1 MSPELISILVLVVVF
16 VIATTR
22 SVNMGALAFAA
33 AFAVG
38 GLVADLDADGIFA
51 GFPGDL
57 FVVLVGVT
65 YLFAIARAN
74 GTTDWLVHAAVR
86 LVRGRVALI
95 PWVMFALTGALT
107 AIGAVS
113 PAAVAIVAPVALSFA
128 ARYGISPL
136 LMGAMVVH
144 GAQAGGFSPISIYGS
159 IVNGIVER
167 EKLPGN
173 EVVLFLASL
182 AANLVI
188 AAVVFVVC
196 GGLKL
201 WARGAVTDSDSAGAD
216 PTPAAGSPAQ
226 GAGSPA
232 QGAGSPA
239 QGAGSPAQGAGSPAP
254 AAGSP
259 APAAGSPA
267 PAASNT
273 APGAGSPAPAASHAV
288 AAASSPAPAA
298 SNPAPA
304 AGSRAAGAARVGA
317 AAPGTAQLRTHPA
330 PATPTRSP
338 EETRLTPAR
347 TATLTSLLALVVAVL
362 VFDLDAGLTAI
373 TLAVLLSTAWPEDS
387 RKATGQIAWPTVL
400 LICGVLTYVGVLDE
414 MGTITWAGEGVGGI
428 GVPLLAA
435 VLLCYIGALV
445 SAFASSVGIMGAL
458 IPLAVP
464 FLERGEIG
472 AIGMIAALAV
482 SATVVDVSPF
492 STNGA
497 LVLAAAPDVDRE
509 RFFRQLMV
517 YGGIVVAVV
526 PAAAWLVMVV
536 PGWG

>member
-1 MSPELISILVLVVVF
+1 MSPELISILVLAVVF

-33 AFAVG
+33 AFGVG
-38 GLVADLDADGIFA
+38 ELVADLDADGIFA

-65 YLFAIARAN
+65 YLFAIARSN
-74 GTTDWLVHAAVR
+74 GTTDWLVHASIR

-95 PWVMFALTGALT
+95 PWVMFFVTGALT

-113 PAAVAIVAPVALSFA
+113 PAAVAIVAPIALSFA
-128 ARYGISPL
+128 SRYGISPL

-144 GAQAGGFSPISIYGS
+144 GAQGGGFSPISIYGT

-167 EKLPGN
+167 ENLPGN
-173 EVVLFLASL
+173 ATALFLISL
-182 AANLVI
+182 IANLVI
-188 AAVVFVVC
+188 AGVVFVLF

-201 WARGAVTDSDSAGAD
+201 WKQPPAEPAPD
-216 PTPAAGSPAQ
+216 PERPEAAPATQTQVAPATGPAAGTQPGPATGLTVGTQ
-226 GAGSPA
+226 
-232 QGAGSPA
+232 
-239 QGAGSPAQGAGSPAP
+239 PAP
-254 AAGSP
+254 AVGTRP
-259 APAAGSPA
+259 APTTGTG
-267 PAASNT
+267 T
-273 APGAGSPAPAASHAV
+273 APTAGTEAV
-288 AAASSPAPAA
+288 
-298 SNPAPA
+298 
-304 AGSRAAGAARVGA
+304 
-317 AAPGTAQLRTHPA
+317 
-330 PATPTRSP
+330 
-338 EETRLTPAR
+338 LTPAR
-347 TATLTSLLALVVAVL
+347 IATLASLAVLVVAVL
-362 VFDLDAGLTAI
+362 AFDLDAGLTAV
-373 TLAVLLSTAWPEDS
+373 TLAAVLSALWPDDS
-387 RKATGQIAWPTVL
+387 RKAVGQIAWSTVL

-435 VLLCYIGALV
+435 VLLCYIGAIV

-464 FLERGEIG
+464 FLAQGEIG
-472 AIGMIAALAV
+472 AVGMIAALAV

-526 PAAAWLVMVV
+526 PAVVWLVLVV
-536 PGWG
+536 PGFG

>member
-33 AFAVG
+33 AFGVG

-113 PAAVAIVAPVALSFA
+113 PAAVAIVAPIALSFA

-173 EVVLFLASL
+173 EVVLFLASF

-196 GGLKL
+196 GGMKL
-201 WARGAVTDSDSAGAD
+201 WAQGAVDET
-216 PTPAAGSPAQ
+216 
-226 GAGSPA
+226 
-232 QGAGSPA
+232 
-239 QGAGSPAQGAGSPAP
+239 
-254 AAGSP
+254 
-259 APAAGSPA
+259 
-267 PAASNT
+267 
-273 APGAGSPAPAASHAV
+273 
-288 AAASSPAPAA
+288 
-298 SNPAPA
+298 PA
-304 AGSRAAGAARVGA
+304 AGSRAAGAMGVPPARAKPRAWGRVGA

-330 PATPTRSP
+330 PAPPKLSP
-338 EETRLTPAR
+338 ESTTLTPAR

-362 VFDLDAGLTAI
+362 IFDLDAGLTAI
-373 TLAVLLSTAWPEDS
+373 TLAVLLSTAWPEAS
-387 RKATGQIAWPTVL
+387 RKAVGEIAWPTVL

-428 GVPLLAA
+428 GIPLLAA

-472 AIGMIAALAV
+472 AVGMVAALAV

>member
-1 MSPELISILVLVVVF
+1 MSPELVSILVLVVVF

-33 AFAVG
+33 AFGVG
-38 GLVADLDADGIFA
+38 TLVADLDADGIFA

-113 PAAVAIVAPVALSFA
+113 PAAVAIVAPIALSFA
-128 ARYGISPL
+128 TRYAISPL
-136 LMGAMVVH
+136 LMGTMVVH

-167 EKLPGN
+167 EGLPGS
-173 EVVLFLASL
+173 EVGLFLASL
-182 AANLVI
+182 IANLLI
-188 AAVVFVVC
+188 ASVLFAVL
-196 GGLKL
+196 GGRKL
-201 WARGAVTDSDSAGAD
+201 WARGSVPVDGDG
-216 PTPAAGSPAQ
+216 PTEATGT
-226 GAGSPA
+226 GAGG
-232 QGAGSPA
+232 GAEKGP
-239 QGAGSPAQGAGSPAP
+239 GKGTGTAG
-254 AAGSP
+254 
-259 APAAGSPA
+259 
-267 PAASNT
+267 T
-273 APGAGSPAPAASHAV
+273 APTAV
-288 AAASSPAPAA
+288 AVRH
-298 SNPAPA
+298 
-304 AGSRAAGAARVGA
+304 GQDTDGTGGA
-317 AAPGTAQLRTHPA
+317 
-330 PATPTRSP
+330 
-338 EETRLTPAR
+338 TRLTPAR
-347 TATLTSLLALVVAVL
+347 IATLVALVALVVAVL
-362 VFDLDAGLTAI
+362 GFDLDAGLTAVS
-373 TLAVLLSTAWPEDS
+373 LAVVLSTAWPDDS
-387 RKATGQIAWPTVL
+387 RRAVGEIAWSTVL
-400 LICGVLTYVGVLDE
+400 LICGVLTYVGVLEE

-435 VLLCYIGALV
+435 VLLCYIGAIV

-464 FLERGEIG
+464 FLAQGEIG
-472 AIGMIAALAV
+472 AVGMVAALAV

-517 YGGIVVAVV
+517 YGGIVVAAV
-526 PAAAWLVMVV
+526 PALAWLVLVV
-536 PGWG
+536 PGFG

>member
-1 MSPELISILVLVVVF
+1 MSSELISILVLVVVF

-22 SVNMGALAFAA
+22 SINMGALAFAA

-38 GLVADLDADGIFA
+38 ELVADLDADGIFA

-74 GTTDWLVHAAVR
+74 GTTDWLVHAAIR

-95 PWVMFALTGALT
+95 PWVMFAITGALT

-113 PAAVAIVAPVALSFA
+113 PAAVAIVAPIALSFA
-128 ARYGISPL
+128 SRYGISPL

-173 EVVLFLASL
+173 ELALFLASL
-182 AANLVI
+182 LVNLVI
-188 AAVVFVVC
+188 AGVVFVLF

-201 WARGAVTDSDSAGAD
+201 WTQGAVATGTGTGTEAGDSGNSGGTEKQR
-216 PTPAAGSPAQ
+216 PEPNGTGT
-226 GAGSPA
+226 
-232 QGAGSPA
+232 
-239 QGAGSPAQGAGSPAP
+239 SPAP
-254 AAGSP
+254 TSP
-259 APAAGSPA
+259 SPTAITTTATTTPRPDAPPDI
-267 PAASNT
+267 
-273 APGAGSPAPAASHAV
+273 
-288 AAASSPAPAA
+288 
-298 SNPAPA
+298 
-304 AGSRAAGAARVGA
+304 
-317 AAPGTAQLRTHPA
+317 
-330 PATPTRSP
+330 
-338 EETRLTPAR
+338 RLTPAR
-347 TATLTSLLALVVAVL
+347 VTTLVALVALVVAVL
-362 VFDLDAGLTAI
+362 AFDLDAGLTAI
-373 TLAVLLSTAWPEDS
+373 TLAVVLSAAWPEDS
-387 RKATGQIAWPTVL
+387 KKAVGQIAWPTVL
-400 LICGVLTYVGVLDE
+400 VICGVLTYVGVLEE
-414 MGTITWAGEGVGGI
+414 MGTITWAGEGVSDI
-428 GVPLLAA
+428 GVPLLSA
-435 VLLCYIGALV
+435 VLLCYIGAIV

-464 FLERGEIG
+464 FLAEGDVG
-472 AIGMIAALAV
+472 AVAMVAAFAV

-517 YGGIVVAVV
+517 YGGIVVAAV
-526 PAAAWLVMVV
+526 PAVVWLVLVV

>member
-1 MSPELISILVLVVVF
+1 MSPELISILVLAVVF
-16 VIATTR
+16 VVATTR
-22 SVNMGALAFAA
+22 SINMGALAFAA

-38 GLVADLDADGIFA
+38 TLVADLDADGVFA

-65 YLFAIARAN
+65 YLFAIARSN
-74 GTTDWLVHAAVR
+74 GTTDWLVHASVR

-113 PAAVAIVAPVALSFA
+113 PAAVAIVAPIALSFA

-144 GAQAGGFSPISIYGS
+144 GAQGGGFSPISIYGS

-173 EVVLFLASL
+173 EVTLFLASL
-182 AANLVI
+182 IVNLVI

-196 GGLKL
+196 GGLRL
-201 WARGAVTDSDSAGAD
+201 WRQGSAAEVDGGALKGRGELRDQPQRSGSGTTPEPGTHLSPTPTATATRETPPA
-216 PTPAAGSPAQ
+216 PTPAL
-226 GAGSPA
+226 
-232 QGAGSPA
+232 
-239 QGAGSPAQGAGSPAP
+239 
-254 AAGSP
+254 
-259 APAAGSPA
+259 
-267 PAASNT
+267 T
-273 APGAGSPAPAASHAV
+273 
-288 AAASSPAPAA
+288 
-298 SNPAPA
+298 
-304 AGSRAAGAARVGA
+304 
-317 AAPGTAQLRTHPA
+317 
-330 PATPTRSP
+330 
-338 EETRLTPAR
+338 LTPPR
-347 TATLTSLLALVVAVL
+347 IATLLSLVALVIAVL
-362 VFDLDAGLTAI
+362 VLDLDAGLTAI
-373 TLAVLLSTAWPEDS
+373 TLAVVLSAVWPDDS
-387 RKATGQIAWPTVL
+387 RKAVGEIAWPTVL

-435 VLLCYIGALV
+435 VLLCYIGAIV

-464 FLERGEIG
+464 FLAQGEIG
-472 AIGMIAALAV
+472 AVGMVAALAV

-509 RFFRQLMV
+509 RFFRQLMM

-526 PAAAWLVMVV
+526 PAVVWLLMVV

>member
-33 AFAVG
+33 AFGVG
-38 GLVADLDADGIFA
+38 TLVADLDADGIFA

-74 GTTDWLVHAAVR
+74 GTTDWLVHATVR

-113 PAAVAIVAPVALSFA
+113 PAAVAIVAPIALSFA
-128 ARYGISPL
+128 TRYSISPL
-136 LMGAMVVH
+136 LMGTMVVH

-167 EKLPGN
+167 EKLPGS
-173 EVVLFLASL
+173 EIGLFLASL
-182 AANLVI
+182 VANLLI
-188 AAVVFVVC
+188 AAVLFAVL
-196 GGLKL
+196 GGRKL
-201 WARGAVTDSDSAGAD
+201 WARGAVAPEDGGVPGKGGTGSTGTGAD
-216 PTPAAGSPAQ
+216 ANAGT
-226 GAGSPA
+226 GAGT
-232 QGAGSPA
+232 GGT
-239 QGAGSPAQGAGSPAP
+239 AP
-254 AAGSP
+254 AAVAVRPDQETG
-259 APAAGSPA
+259 
-267 PAASNT
+267 
-273 APGAGSPAPAASHAV
+273 GAE
-288 AAASSPAPAA
+288 
-298 SNPAPA
+298 
-304 AGSRAAGAARVGA
+304 
-317 AAPGTAQLRTHPA
+317 GTGI
-330 PATPTRSP
+330 
-338 EETRLTPAR
+338 RLTPAR
-347 TATLTSLLALVVAVL
+347 IATLAALVALVVAVL
-362 VFDLDAGLTAI
+362 GFDLDAGLTAV
-373 TLAVLLSTAWPEDS
+373 TLAVVLSTAWPDDS
-387 RKATGQIAWPTVL
+387 RRAVGEIAWSTVL
-400 LICGVLTYVGVLDE
+400 LICGVLTYVGVLEE

-435 VLLCYIGALV
+435 VLLCYIGAIV

-464 FLERGEIG
+464 FLAQGEIG
-472 AIGMIAALAV
+472 AVGMVAALAV

-497 LVLAAAPDVDRE
+497 LVLAAAPDVDRD
-509 RFFRQLMV
+509 RFFRQLMI
-517 YGGIVVAVV
+517 YGGIVVAAV
-526 PAAAWLVMVV
+526 PVLAWLVLVV
-536 PGWG
+536 PGFG

>member
-38 GLVADLDADGIFA
+38 ELVADLDADGIFA

-74 GTTDWLVHAAVR
+74 GTTDWLVHAAIR

-107 AIGAVS
+107 GIGAVS

-128 ARYGISPL
+128 AQYGISPL

-144 GAQAGGFSPISIYGS
+144 GAQGGGFSPISIYGT

-173 EVVLFLASL
+173 EIALFLASL
-182 AANLVI
+182 FANIVI
-188 AAVVFVVC
+188 AGVVFLAC
-196 GGLKL
+196 GGRKL
-201 WARGAVTDSDSAGAD
+201 WRQGVVLPAGGTGASGTTGSTGMTGPSGGGASGAAGMS
-216 PTPAAGSPAQ
+216 TGGSPA
-226 GAGSPA
+226 GITGTK
-232 QGAGSPA
+232 GTN
-239 QGAGSPAQGAGSPAP
+239 AP
-254 AAGSP
+254 IQVIPRAE
-259 APAAGSPA
+259 
-267 PAASNT
+267 
-273 APGAGSPAPAASHAV
+273 V
-288 AAASSPAPAA
+288 ADTSEGVRL
-298 SNPAPA
+298 NPA
-304 AGSRAAGAARVGA
+304 RI
-317 AAPGTAQLRTHPA
+317 
-330 PATPTRSP
+330 
-338 EETRLTPAR
+338 
-347 TATLTSLLALVVAVL
+347 ATLVSLVALVLAVL
-362 VFDLDAGLTAI
+362 VLDLDAGLTAI
-373 TLAVLLSTAWPEDS
+373 TLAVVLSTVWPADS
-387 RKATGQIAWPTVL
+387 RKAVGEIAWSTVL

-464 FLERGEIG
+464 FLAQGEIG
-472 AIGMIAALAV
+472 AVGMVCALAV

-509 RFFRQLMV
+509 RFFRQLMI

-526 PAAAWLVMVV
+526 PAVAWLVMVV
-536 PGWG
+536 PGFG

>member
-1 MSPELISILVLVVVF
+1 MSPELISVLVLAVVF

-33 AFAVG
+33 AFGVG
-38 GLVADLDADGIFA
+38 TLVADLDADGVFA

-86 LVRGRVALI
+86 MVRGRVALI

-113 PAAVAIVAPVALSFA
+113 PAAVAIVAPIALSFA
-128 ARYGISPL
+128 ARYRISPL

-167 EKLPGN
+167 EKLPGS
-173 EVVLFLASL
+173 EVTLFLASL
-182 AANLVI
+182 LVNLVI

-201 WARGAVTDSDSAGAD
+201 WRQGAVTGEALPAPGGTGADDGPATGGTGTGGAGPEAGTRTAPAPTAVATRPEAPPAGAL
-216 PTPAAGSPAQ
+216 
-226 GAGSPA
+226 
-232 QGAGSPA
+232 
-239 QGAGSPAQGAGSPAP
+239 
-254 AAGSP
+254 
-259 APAAGSPA
+259 
-267 PAASNT
+267 T
-273 APGAGSPAPAASHAV
+273 APV
-288 AAASSPAPAA
+288 
-298 SNPAPA
+298 
-304 AGSRAAGAARVGA
+304 V
-317 AAPGTAQLRTHPA
+317 
-330 PATPTRSP
+330 
-338 EETRLTPAR
+338 
-347 TATLTSLLALVVAVL
+347 ATLVSLVALVVAVL
-362 VFDLDAGLTAI
+362 GFDLDAGLTAI
-373 TLAVLLSTAWPEDS
+373 TLAVVLSTAWPEDS
-387 RKATGQIAWPTVL
+387 RRAVGQIAWPTVL

-435 VLLCYIGALV
+435 VLLCYIGAIV

-464 FLERGEIG
+464 FLAQGEIG
-472 AIGMIAALAV
+472 AVGMVAALAV

-509 RFFRQLMV
+509 RFFRQLMA
-517 YGGIVVAVV
+517 YGGIVVAAV
-526 PAAAWLVMVV
+526 PAAVWLVMVV

>member
-1 MSPELISILVLVVVF
+1 MSAELISILVLVVVF

-22 SVNMGALAFAA
+22 SINMGALAFAA
-33 AFAVG
+33 AFGVG
-38 GLVADLDADGIFA
+38 ELVADFDTDTIFA

-74 GTTDWLVHAAVR
+74 GTTDWLVHASIR
-86 LVRGRVALI
+86 LVRGRVVLI
-95 PWVMFALTGALT
+95 PWVMFVLTGALT

-113 PAAVAIVAPVALSFA
+113 PAAVAIVAPIALSFA
-128 ARYGISPL
+128 ARYHISPL

-144 GAQAGGFSPISIYGS
+144 GAQGGGFSPISIYGT

-173 EVVLFLASL
+173 EIALFLASL
-182 AANLVI
+182 VVNLVI
-188 AAVVFVVC
+188 AAVVFVLF

-201 WARGAVTDSDSAGAD
+201 RNDGRVAETAPVSASSSSSSSSSSASLSAVPVSSSAGAGAD
-216 PTPAAGSPAQ
+216 AKSAPEGPAADREESPSAQ
-226 GAGSPA
+226 PEDD
-232 QGAGSPA
+232 
-239 QGAGSPAQGAGSPAP
+239 
-254 AAGSP
+254 
-259 APAAGSPA
+259 
-267 PAASNT
+267 T
-273 APGAGSPAPAASHAV
+273 TRL
-288 AAASSPAPAA
+288 
-298 SNPAPA
+298 NPA
-304 AGSRAAGAARVGA
+304 RM
-317 AAPGTAQLRTHPA
+317 
-330 PATPTRSP
+330 
-338 EETRLTPAR
+338 
-347 TATLTSLLALVVAVL
+347 ATLAALVALVVAVL
-362 VFDLDAGLTAI
+362 AFDLDAGLTSI
-373 TLAVLLSTAWPEDS
+373 TLAVLLSTCWPEDS
-387 RKATGQIAWPTVL
+387 RNAVTQIAWPTVL

-414 MGTITWAGEGVGGI
+414 MGTIDWAGEGVSDI
-428 GVPLLAA
+428 GVPLLSA

-464 FLERGEIG
+464 FLAQGEIG
-472 AIGMIAALAV
+472 AVGMVAALAV

-497 LVLAAAPDVDRE
+497 LVLAAAPGVDRE
-509 RFFRQLMV
+509 RFFRQLMM

-526 PAAAWLVMVV
+526 PAVVWLALVV

>member
-33 AFAVG
+33 AFGVG
-38 GLVADLDADGIFA
+38 ELVADLDADGIFA
-51 GFPGDL
+51 GFPGAL

-74 GTTDWLVHAAVR
+74 GTTDWLVHAAIR

-113 PAAVAIVAPVALSFA
+113 PAAVAIVAPIALSFA
-128 ARYGISPL
+128 AQYGISPL

-144 GAQAGGFSPISIYGS
+144 GAQAGGFSPISIYGT

-167 EKLPGN
+167 EHLPGN
-173 EVVLFLASL
+173 EVALFLASL
-182 AANLVI
+182 FANLVI
-188 AAVVFVVC
+188 AAVVFALF
-196 GGLKL
+196 GGRKL
-201 WARGAVTDSDSAGAD
+201 WARGAQAVAGPAPEAGAVPEKGD
-216 PTPAAGSPAQ
+216 PPARGGTAAQ
-226 GAGSPA
+226 S
-232 QGAGSPA
+232 
-239 QGAGSPAQGAGSPAP
+239 
-254 AAGSP
+254 
-259 APAAGSPA
+259 
-267 PAASNT
+267 T
-273 APGAGSPAPAASHAV
+273 
-288 AAASSPAPAA
+288 
-298 SNPAPA
+298 
-304 AGSRAAGAARVGA
+304 GA
-317 AAPGTAQLRTHPA
+317 AAQPSGTATVVAAPTDA
-330 PATPTRSP
+330 PAVAVT
-338 EETRLTPAR
+338 LTPAR
-347 TATLTSLLALVVAVL
+347 VATLGALVALVVAVL
-362 VFDLDAGLTAI
+362 AFDLDAGLTAI
-373 TLAVLLSTAWPEDS
+373 TLAVLLSTFWPEDS
-387 RKATGQIAWPTVL
+387 RKAVGQIAWSTVL

-414 MGTITWAGEGVGGI
+414 MGTIKWAGEGVSDI

-435 VLLCYIGALV
+435 VLLCYIGAIV

-464 FLERGEIG
+464 FLAQGEIG
-472 AIGMIAALAV
+472 AVGMIAALAV

-509 RFFRQLMV
+509 RFFRQLMI
-517 YGGIVVAVV
+517 YGGVVVAVV
-526 PAAAWLVMVV
+526 PAVVWLVMVV
-536 PGWG
+536 PGFG

>member
-1 MSPELISILVLVVVF
+1 MSAELISILVLVVVF

-22 SVNMGALAFAA
+22 SINMGALAFAA

-38 GLVADLDADGIFA
+38 ELAADLDADGIFA

-74 GTTDWLVHAAVR
+74 GTTDWLVHASIR
-86 LVRGRVALI
+86 LVRGRIALI
-95 PWVMFALTGALT
+95 PWVMFVITGALT

-113 PAAVAIVAPVALSFA
+113 PAAVAIVAPIALSFA
-128 ARYGISPL
+128 AQYGISPL

-144 GAQAGGFSPISIYGS
+144 GAQGGGFSPISIYGS

-173 EVVLFLASL
+173 EVALFLASL
-182 AANLVI
+182 VVNLLI
-188 AAVVFVVC
+188 AGIVFVLF

-201 WARGAVTDSDSAGAD
+201 GGRHEGDESAEAES
-216 PTPAAGSPAQ
+216 AE
-226 GAGSPA
+226 
-232 QGAGSPA
+232 
-239 QGAGSPAQGAGSPAP
+239 
-254 AAGSP
+254 
-259 APAAGSPA
+259 
-267 PAASNT
+267 NE
-273 APGAGSPAPAASHAV
+273 
-288 AAASSPAPAA
+288 
-298 SNPAPA
+298 
-304 AGSRAAGAARVGA
+304 AGSR
-317 AAPGTAQLRTHPA
+317 LDPA
-330 PATPTRSP
+330 KI
-338 EETRLTPAR
+338 
-347 TATLTSLLALVVAVL
+347 ATLAALVALVVAVL
-362 VFDLDAGLTAI
+362 GFDLDAGLSAI
-373 TLAVLLSTAWPEDS
+373 TLAVLLSALWPESS
-387 RKATGQIAWPTVL
+387 RKAVGEIAWPTVL
-400 LICGVLTYVGVLDE
+400 LICGVLTYVGVLEE
-414 MGTITWAGEGVGGI
+414 MGTITWAGEGVSDI

-435 VLLCYIGALV
+435 VLLCYIGALI

-464 FLERGEIG
+464 FLAQGEIG
-472 AIGMIAALAV
+472 AVGMIAALAV

-526 PAAAWLVMVV
+526 PAAVWLVLVV
-536 PGWG
+536 PGFG

>member
-1 MSPELISILVLVVVF
+1 MSSELISILVLVVVF

-22 SVNMGALAFAA
+22 SINMGALAFAA
-33 AFAVG
+33 AFVVG
-38 GLVADLDADGIFA
+38 ELVADLDADGIFA

-74 GTTDWLVHAAVR
+74 GTTDWLVHAAIR

-95 PWVMFALTGALT
+95 PWVMFAITGALT

-113 PAAVAIVAPVALSFA
+113 PAAVAIVAPIALSFA
-128 ARYGISPL
+128 SRYGISPL

-173 EVVLFLASL
+173 ELALFLASL
-182 AANLVI
+182 FVNLAV
-188 AAVVFVVC
+188 AAVVFLLF

-201 WARGAVTDSDSAGAD
+201 WAQGAVPLETGTDADDSKDSGGTGKQD
-216 PTPAAGSPAQ
+216 REPEGTGT
-226 GAGSPA
+226 
-232 QGAGSPA
+232 
-239 QGAGSPAQGAGSPAP
+239 SPAP
-254 AAGSP
+254 TT
-259 APAAGSPA
+259 
-267 PAASNT
+267 T
-273 APGAGSPAPAASHAV
+273 AV
-288 AAASSPAPAA
+288 
-298 SNPAPA
+298 
-304 AGSRAAGAARVGA
+304 V
-317 AAPGTAQLRTHPA
+317 
-330 PATPTRSP
+330 TRP
-338 EETRLTPAR
+338 DALDVRLTPAR
-347 TATLTSLLALVVAVL
+347 ITTLVALVALVVAVL
-362 VFDLDAGLTAI
+362 AFDLDAGLTAI
-373 TLAVLLSTAWPEDS
+373 TLAVVLSAAWPEDS
-387 RKATGQIAWPTVL
+387 KKAVGQIAWPTVL
-400 LICGVLTYVGVLDE
+400 VICGVLTYVGVLQE
-414 MGTITWAGEGVGGI
+414 MGTITWAGEGVSDI
-428 GVPLLAA
+428 GVPLLSA
-435 VLLCYIGALV
+435 VLLCYIGAIV

-464 FLERGEIG
+464 FLAEGEIG
-472 AIGMIAALAV
+472 AVGMVAAFAV

-517 YGGIVVAVV
+517 YGGIVVATV
-526 PAAAWLVMVV
+526 PAVVWLVLVV

>member
-33 AFAVG
+33 AFGVG
-38 GLVADLDADGIFA
+38 TLVADLDADGIFA

-113 PAAVAIVAPVALSFA
+113 PAAVAIVAPIALSFA
-128 ARYGISPL
+128 TRYSISPL
-136 LMGAMVVH
+136 LMGTMVVH

-167 EKLPGN
+167 EKLPGS
-173 EVVLFLASL
+173 EIGLFLASL
-182 AANLVI
+182 VANLLI
-188 AAVVFVVC
+188 AAVLFAVL
-196 GGLKL
+196 GGRKL
-201 WARGAVTDSDSAGAD
+201 WARGAVTPEDGGVSGRGTASAGTGSSTGGSGNGGTGAD
-216 PTPAAGSPAQ
+216 TGT
-226 GAGSPA
+226 GGT
-232 QGAGSPA
+232 
-239 QGAGSPAQGAGSPAP
+239 AP
-254 AAGSP
+254 AAVAVRPEQETG
-259 APAAGSPA
+259 
-267 PAASNT
+267 
-273 APGAGSPAPAASHAV
+273 GAEGTGIRL
-288 AAASSPAPAA
+288 
-298 SNPAPA
+298 NPA
-304 AGSRAAGAARVGA
+304 RI
-317 AAPGTAQLRTHPA
+317 
-330 PATPTRSP
+330 
-338 EETRLTPAR
+338 
-347 TATLTSLLALVVAVL
+347 ATLVALVALVVAVL
-362 VFDLDAGLTAI
+362 GFDLDAGLTAV
-373 TLAVLLSTAWPEDS
+373 TLAVVLSTAWPDDS
-387 RKATGQIAWPTVL
+387 RRAVQEIAWSTVL
-400 LICGVLTYVGVLDE
+400 LICGVLTYVGVLEE

-435 VLLCYIGALV
+435 VLLCYIGAIV

-464 FLERGEIG
+464 FLAQGEIG
-472 AIGMIAALAV
+472 AVGMVAALAV

-497 LVLAAAPDVDRE
+497 LVLAAAPDVDRD
-509 RFFRQLMV
+509 RFFRQLMI
-517 YGGIVVAVV
+517 YGGIVVAAV
-526 PAAAWLVMVV
+526 PVLAWLVLVV
-536 PGWG
+536 PGFG

>member
-1 MSPELISILVLVVVF
+1 MSPELVSILVLVVVF

-113 PAAVAIVAPVALSFA
+113 PAAVAIVAPIALSFA

-201 WARGAVTDSDSAGAD
+201 WAQGAVAESDNAG
-216 PTPAAGSPAQ
+216 GGPAQ
-226 GAGSPA
+226 
-232 QGAGSPA
+232 
-239 QGAGSPAQGAGSPAP
+239 

-259 APAAGSPA
+259 APAAGNAA
-267 PAASNT
+267 PAAGD
-273 APGAGSPAPAASHAV
+273 PD
-288 AAASSPAPAA
+288 
-298 SNPAPA
+298 PA
-304 AGSRAAGAARVGA
+304 AGSRAAGAARVGHGGTPCSSEA
-317 AAPGTAQLRTHPA
+317 ESSGEAPGTAQPRTHPA
-330 PATPTRSP
+330 PATPTPGP

-347 TATLTSLLALVVAVL
+347 SATLTSLLALVVAVL

-373 TLAVLLSTAWPEDS
+373 TLAVLLSTAWPDDS
-387 RKATGQIAWPTVL
+387 RKATGEIAWPTVL

-472 AIGMIAALAV
+472 AVGMVAALAV

-517 YGGIVVAVV
+517 YGGIVVALV

>member
-1 MSPELISILVLVVVF
+1 MSPELLSVLVLAVVF

-33 AFAVG
+33 AFGVG
-38 GLVADLDADGIFA
+38 TLVADLDADGVFA

-65 YLFAIARAN
+65 YLFALARAN

-86 LVRGRVALI
+86 MVRGRVALI

-113 PAAVAIVAPVALSFA
+113 PAAVAIVAPIALSFA
-128 ARYGISPL
+128 VRYGISPL

-167 EKLPGN
+167 EKLPGS
-173 EVVLFLASL
+173 EITLFLASL
-182 AANLVI
+182 LANLVI
-188 AAVVFVVC
+188 AAVVFAVC
-196 GGLKL
+196 GGPKL
-201 WARGAVTDSDSAGAD
+201 WRQGTVAEPVAPSAKEDDEPGGGGGKGTRGTGGSGTGGSGGGGGTRTAPVSTLGRTD
-216 PTPAAGSPAQ
+216 
-226 GAGSPA
+226 
-232 QGAGSPA
+232 
-239 QGAGSPAQGAGSPAP
+239 AP
-254 AAGSP
+254 AVAVP
-259 APAAGSPA
+259 L
-267 PAASNT
+267 T
-273 APGAGSPAPAASHAV
+273 APV
-288 AAASSPAPAA
+288 
-298 SNPAPA
+298 
-304 AGSRAAGAARVGA
+304 
-317 AAPGTAQLRTHPA
+317 
-330 PATPTRSP
+330 
-338 EETRLTPAR
+338 
-347 TATLTSLLALVVAVL
+347 TATLVCLAALVVAVL
-362 VFDLDAGLTAI
+362 GFDLDAGLTAI
-373 TLAVLLSTAWPEDS
+373 TLAVLLSTVWPADS
-387 RKATGQIAWPTVL
+387 RRAVTEIAWPTVL

-435 VLLCYIGALV
+435 VLLCYIGAIV

-464 FLERGEIG
+464 FLAQGEIG
-472 AIGMIAALAV
+472 AVGMVAALAV

-509 RFFRQLMV
+509 RFFRQLMT
-517 YGGIVVAVV
+517 YGGIVVAAV
-526 PAAAWLVMVV
+526 PAVVWLVMVV

>member
-1 MSPELISILVLVVVF
+1 MSPELISILVLAVVF

-33 AFAVG
+33 AFGVG
-38 GLVADLDADGIFA
+38 ELVADLDADGIFA

-74 GTTDWLVHAAVR
+74 GTTDWLVHASIR

-95 PWVMFALTGALT
+95 PWVMFFLTGALT

-113 PAAVAIVAPVALSFA
+113 PAAVAIVAPIALSFA
-128 ARYGISPL
+128 SRYGISPL

-144 GAQAGGFSPISIYGS
+144 GAQGGGFSPISIYGT

-167 EKLPGN
+167 EDLPGN
-173 EVVLFLASL
+173 ELFLFLTSL
-182 AANLVI
+182 IANLVI
-188 AAVVFVVC
+188 AGVVFVLF

-201 WARGAVTDSDSAGAD
+201 TSPPAS
-216 PTPAAGSPAQ
+216 PAA
-226 GAGSPA
+226 
-232 QGAGSPA
+232 
-239 QGAGSPAQGAGSPAP
+239 
-254 AAGSP
+254 
-259 APAAGSPA
+259 
-267 PAASNT
+267 
-273 APGAGSPAPAASHAV
+273 
-288 AAASSPAPAA
+288 
-298 SNPAPA
+298 
-304 AGSRAAGAARVGA
+304 
-317 AAPGTAQLRTHPA
+317 
-330 PATPTRSP
+330 ATTGPDPDPDP
-338 EETRLTPAR
+338 EPDTRLTPAV
-347 TATLTSLLALVVAVL
+347 TATLTSLAALVIAVL
-362 VFDLDAGLTAI
+362 AFDLDAGLTAV
-373 TLAVLLSTAWPEDS
+373 TLAALLSALWPDDS
-387 RKATGQIAWPTVL
+387 RKAVTQIAWSTVL

-414 MGTITWAGEGVGGI
+414 MGTITWAGEGVSDI

-435 VLLCYIGALV
+435 VLLCYIGAIV

-464 FLERGEIG
+464 FLAQGEIG
-472 AIGMIAALAV
+472 AVGMIAALAV

-509 RFFRQLMV
+509 RFFRQLMI
-517 YGGIVVAVV
+517 YGAIVVAVV
-526 PAAAWLVMVV
+526 PAVVWLVLVV
-536 PGWG
+536 PGFG

>member
-1 MSPELISILVLVVVF
+1 MSPELISILVLAVVF

-22 SVNMGALAFAA
+22 SINMGALAFAA

-38 GLVADLDADGIFA
+38 TLVADLDADGIFA

-65 YLFAIARAN
+65 YLFAIARSN
-74 GTTDWLVHAAVR
+74 GTTDWLVHASVR

-113 PAAVAIVAPVALSFA
+113 PAAVAIVAPIALSFA

-144 GAQAGGFSPISIYGS
+144 GAQGGGFSPISIYGS

-173 EVVLFLASL
+173 EVTLFLASL
-182 AANLVI
+182 IVNLVI
-188 AAVVFVVC
+188 AAVVFVAC
-196 GGLKL
+196 GGLRL
-201 WARGAVTDSDSAGAD
+201 WRQGSVTEVDGGALKGRGELRDQQQPTGTGTTTDPGTHPSPSASPS
-216 PTPAAGSPAQ
+216 PTATATRETA
-226 GAGSPA
+226 
-232 QGAGSPA
+232 
-239 QGAGSPAQGAGSPAP
+239 PAP
-254 AAGSP
+254 
-259 APAAGSPA
+259 
-267 PAASNT
+267 T
-273 APGAGSPAPAASHAV
+273 
-288 AAASSPAPAA
+288 SSLP
-298 SNPAPA
+298 
-304 AGSRAAGAARVGA
+304 
-317 AAPGTAQLRTHPA
+317 
-330 PATPTRSP
+330 
-338 EETRLTPAR
+338 LTPPR
-347 TATLTSLLALVVAVL
+347 IATLLSLVALVVAVL
-362 VFDLDAGLTAI
+362 VLDLDAGLTAI
-373 TLAVLLSTAWPEDS
+373 TLAVVLSAVWPDAS
-387 RKATGQIAWPTVL
+387 RKAVGEIAWPTVL

-414 MGTITWAGEGVGGI
+414 MGTVTWAGEGVGGI

-435 VLLCYIGALV
+435 VLLCYIGAIV

-464 FLERGEIG
+464 FLAQGEIG
-472 AIGMIAALAV
+472 AVGMVAALAV

-526 PAAAWLVMVV
+526 PAVVWLLMVV

>member
-33 AFAVG
+33 AFGVG
-38 GLVADLDADGIFA
+38 TLVADLDADGIFA

-65 YLFAIARAN
+65 YLFAIARSN

-113 PAAVAIVAPVALSFA
+113 PAAVAIVAPIALSFA
-128 ARYGISPL
+128 TRYSISPL
-136 LMGAMVVH
+136 LMGTMVVH

-167 EKLPGN
+167 EKLPGS
-173 EVVLFLASL
+173 EIGLFLASL
-182 AANLVI
+182 VANLLI
-188 AAVVFVVC
+188 AAVLFAVL
-196 GGLKL
+196 GGRKL
-201 WARGAVTDSDSAGAD
+201 WARGAVTPEDGGAPGKDGTGTTGPGTGTGTGTSAGTGAA
-216 PTPAAGSPAQ
+216 PT
-226 GAGSPA
+226 
-232 QGAGSPA
+232 
-239 QGAGSPAQGAGSPAP
+239 
-254 AAGSP
+254 
-259 APAAGSPA
+259 
-267 PAASNT
+267 
-273 APGAGSPAPAASHAV
+273 AV
-288 AAASSPAPAA
+288 AVRPDHET
-298 SNPAPA
+298 
-304 AGSRAAGAARVGA
+304 G
-317 AAPGTAQLRTHPA
+317 GTEGTGI
-330 PATPTRSP
+330 
-338 EETRLTPAR
+338 RLTPAR
-347 TATLTSLLALVVAVL
+347 IATLAALVALVVAVL
-362 VFDLDAGLTAI
+362 GFDLDAGLTAV
-373 TLAVLLSTAWPEDS
+373 TLAVVLSTAWPDDS
-387 RKATGQIAWPTVL
+387 RRAVGEIAWSTVL
-400 LICGVLTYVGVLDE
+400 LICGVLTYVGVLEE

-435 VLLCYIGALV
+435 VLLCYIGAIV

-464 FLERGEIG
+464 FLAQGEIG
-472 AIGMIAALAV
+472 AVGMVAALAV

-497 LVLAAAPDVDRE
+497 LVLAAAPDVDRD

-517 YGGIVVAVV
+517 YGGIVVAAV
-526 PAAAWLVMVV
+526 PALAWLVLVV
-536 PGWG
+536 PGFG